1 MDTLNIK
8 WSVNVKREGE
18 MTKQKKA
25 KYPRKIYIQ
34 IEDEDGNIATPEELA
49 GNEVTWCDERQNAT
63 DLVYYRKG
71 K

>member
-1 MDTLNIK
+1 
-8 WSVNVKREGE
+8 